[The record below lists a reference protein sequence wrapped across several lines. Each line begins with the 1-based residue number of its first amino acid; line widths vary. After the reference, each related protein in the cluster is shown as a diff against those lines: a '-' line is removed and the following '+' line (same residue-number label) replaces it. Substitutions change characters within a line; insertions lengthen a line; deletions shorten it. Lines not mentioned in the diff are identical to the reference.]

1 MGKTRLPTYFG
12 VTNPERYTCHDGF
25 SAQPSEKME
34 ASVSAVTMGVDLA
47 KNLFSV
53 CSMNTLGRVMD
64 RQDLRREKF
73 AVWLAQLPAV
83 L

>member
-12 VTNPERYTCHDGF
+12 VTNPERYTCPDGF
-25 SAQPSEKME
+25 SAQPSEKLE

-53 CSMNTLGRVMD
+53 C
-64 RQDLRREKF
+64 
-73 AVWLAQLPAV
+73 QLPPASEIR
-83 L
+83 